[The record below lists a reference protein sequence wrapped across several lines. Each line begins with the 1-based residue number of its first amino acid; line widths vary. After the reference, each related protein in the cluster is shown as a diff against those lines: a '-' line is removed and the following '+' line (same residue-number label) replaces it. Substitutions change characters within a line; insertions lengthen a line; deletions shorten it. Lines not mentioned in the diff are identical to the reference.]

1 MKLGDVVKVFYND
14 RVDMFGSPRSE
25 WYYGEVVKI
34 RPIPG
39 GSRED
44 ITVNFGPSYRQTI
57 GCPCRELVKVD
68 IPIDSDAFFPER
80 FSPGDIVDVLSFHAG
95 KDAEELYRGRVAAAD
110 HARGTCDVYYYDGF
124 GYEKNIP
131 TDQRKVRLIS
141 PLSEDRSWLDGK
153 EVLVKSPENA
163 HYAAT
168 IALVE
173 ESRGDPG
180 RSVSCRIMP
189 KYAAEG
195 KEAFMSDVQAA
206 EAALSLQMKRS
217 LDERRIR
224 VCMWP
229 VSGTACPA
237 ETARKR
243 RRDAVNYNEDEG
255 YSSTAGSD
263 DGDSLS
269 QRRKTCATGDLSFQS
284 GDDSSEEEDI
294 EAYNDRIA
302 GSGGRSDCG
311 SDSSPTDDHEAL
323 TGAEMQRSSKVEKEV
338 ITSMRC
344 GDQSQQSYRGA
355 AERSDAD
362 GSDGLSSTKAASSA
376 AAAAGQKD
384 YPEDRTNPCLPET
397 AEQRKPL
404 LSAGTLTLTEAF
416 IIPNNSREAT
426 IPNSTRLN
434 MLRKLCQMQI
444 RTLTN
449 LPLPKDVLAIVRILE
464 LHLYN
469 EASSLS
475 VYTDISTLKRRIAS
489 VAQRTSVSY
498 ANCRTNRSSA
508 LEFAERVLAAFAEG
522 GIDATPIHPARDQPQ
537 TSPQPKISANAAVFP
552 SGQYQKMNHAE
563 MDPFQRQQRN
573 GQKDPASSMP
583 QPRDNHPRTHLAHQT
598 RQAVDNAYRATMLK
612 AILSL
617 FKDHAES
624 EAVKESWAK
633 LLEKELYLTAES
645 IESYCDNSTLFRR
658 IREATPRVNEKLHA
672 KETSRQTTSFVDRGS
687 TRANAVQH
695 SQPIQEDSVGR
706 RSGDAASQPSTSHG
720 ATDTESESQKCL
732 KPKLSVGCAAKKA
745 LALNESSDSD
755 SSSDEEEIQLKE
767 VSHDFPENTRSKET
781 DDGPQYK
788 SDSRQSSQGSP
799 RADKSIGKKYQE
811 PPKND
816 GSTSQ
821 DIRDPRRYHRGG
833 KGLDQMSSD
842 NYLLEQA
849 ISTLEQEKKNLQD
862 MLQSKDDEIKE
873 LRRQMA
879 KRSDPKDLVRSAIA
893 ANKQSH
899 NAALASKD
907 LEIDYLKSDLRRAQ
921 ERAKEMNR
929 VELMQVQVI
938 AELKEQHQAERTRVD
953 EEHAGKLNAL
963 RESYEAKYLAL
974 QAQMDLIRG
983 FQQKSI

>member
-1 MKLGDVVKVFYND
+1 M
-14 RVDMFGSPRSE
+14 
-25 WYYGEVVKI
+25 
-34 RPIPG
+34 
-39 GSRED
+39 
-44 ITVNFGPSYRQTI
+44 
-57 GCPCRELVKVD
+57 
-68 IPIDSDAFFPER
+68 
-80 FSPGDIVDVLSFHAG
+80 
-95 KDAEELYRGRVAAAD
+95 
-110 HARGTCDVYYYDGF
+110 
-124 GYEKNIP
+124 
-131 TDQRKVRLIS
+131 
-141 PLSEDRSWLDGK
+141 
-153 EVLVKSPENA
+153 
-163 HYAAT
+163 
-168 IALVE
+168 
-173 ESRGDPG
+173 
-180 RSVSCRIMP
+180 
-189 KYAAEG
+189 
-195 KEAFMSDVQAA
+195 
-206 EAALSLQMKRS
+206 
-217 LDERRIR
+217 
-224 VCMWP
+224 
-229 VSGTACPA
+229 
-237 ETARKR
+237 
-243 RRDAVNYNEDEG
+243 
-255 YSSTAGSD
+255 
-263 DGDSLS
+263 
-269 QRRKTCATGDLSFQS
+269 
-284 GDDSSEEEDI
+284 
-294 EAYNDRIA
+294 
-302 GSGGRSDCG
+302 
-311 SDSSPTDDHEAL
+311 
-323 TGAEMQRSSKVEKEV
+323 
-338 ITSMRC
+338 
-344 GDQSQQSYRGA
+344 
-355 AERSDAD
+355 
-362 GSDGLSSTKAASSA
+362 
-376 AAAAGQKD
+376 
-384 YPEDRTNPCLPET
+384 
-397 AEQRKPL
+397 
-404 LSAGTLTLTEAF
+404 
-416 IIPNNSREAT
+416 
-426 IPNSTRLN
+426 
-434 MLRKLCQMQI
+434 
-444 RTLTN
+444 
-449 LPLPKDVLAIVRILE
+449 
-464 LHLYN
+464 
-469 EASSLS
+469 
-475 VYTDISTLKRRIAS
+475 
-489 VAQRTSVSY
+489 
-498 ANCRTNRSSA
+498 
-508 LEFAERVLAAFAEG
+508 
-522 GIDATPIHPARDQPQ
+522 
-537 TSPQPKISANAAVFP
+537 
-552 SGQYQKMNHAE
+552 
-563 MDPFQRQQRN
+563 
-573 GQKDPASSMP
+573 
-583 QPRDNHPRTHLAHQT
+583 
-598 RQAVDNAYRATMLK
+598 
-612 AILSL
+612 
-617 FKDHAES
+617 
-624 EAVKESWAK
+624 KESWAK

-706 RSGDAASQPSTSHG
+706 RSGDAASQPLTSHG
-720 ATDTESESQKCL
+720 ATDTESESQKCS

-745 LALNESSDSD
+745 LALNESSDTD

-849 ISTLEQEKKNLQD
+849 ISTLEKEKKNLQD